1 MFKMFKK
8 IKKEIYYV
16 TCSKCGKQLDY
27 VEFVEDKYLEDG
39 VKVVRFETDPC
50 PNNCREDD
58 DE

>member
-1 MFKMFKK
+1 MFKK